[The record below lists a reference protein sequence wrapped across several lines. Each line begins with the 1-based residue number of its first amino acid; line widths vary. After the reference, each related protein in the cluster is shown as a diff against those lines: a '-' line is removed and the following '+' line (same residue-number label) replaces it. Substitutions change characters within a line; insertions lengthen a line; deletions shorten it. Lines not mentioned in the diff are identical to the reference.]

1 MSFIERFHCTQTA
14 VHYTNCHPWLN
25 YIRMYLCHCV
35 CSNSPLLWSKLHTC
49 MYVRMYYKAV
59 VQVRLA
65 VLPHPHPA
73 PPTPRHIPISLDVG
87 TGPNIILCGQYK
99 LVVQDPLRFV
109 VQAGRWMQLHNL
121 HSCHGNDNKSTALQ
135 QGPHTYVCM
144 YTTQPSISALVKVF
158 HISMHVCTE
167 QSK

>member
-1 MSFIERFHCTQTA
+1 MWFGLQTVSSLERCPLFRMSFIERFRCTQTA

-25 YIRMYLCHCV
+25 YIHTYVCMYLCHCV
-35 CSNSPLLWSKLHTC
+35 CSNSPLLWH
-49 MYVRMYYKAV
+49 
-59 VQVRLA
+59 VQ
-65 VLPHPHPA
+65 PQA
-73 PPTPRHIPISLDVG
+73 PPTPWHIPISLDVG
-87 TGPNIILCGQYK
+87 TGPNIILCGQDK

-121 HSCHGNDNKSTALQ
+121 QSCHGNGNRSTALQ

-158 HISMHVCTE
+158 HVSMHVHMYCTE
-167 QSK
+167 